1 MDRRSPTA
9 RLSLGALG
17 VGLVLLV
24 SLAWASGVLYVIA
37 RLGLPSPVSLALVD
51 GVHVYVGLASIAF
64 FAAKLSRV
72 GLHEHVSGVPELVA
86 WQRWISWSL
95 AGLYTTVYATGLLLL
110 APWSTGVAKA
120 LVNAHLLT
128 AVWAAVP
135 SAWHVWHYRPRAMP
149 YLTRLDSRTSNR
161 FWLAMALVLL
171 PLLLVAAVP
180 RSLSPAAKIG
190 LGSWWESGG
199 LQGVFLDRLATTS
212 DGQALIAGG
221 EGLYVKKVGAAQWR
235 RVSFPSELILGLAV
249 APGGV
254 YVGTTGGLYASP
266 AAIGPFHRLALPAR
280 EVHGIAVDAAN
291 DQVIW
296 ASSRSGFWRSADGGE
311 HWTIESAGV
320 MSPENAWAIAYFR
333 GSLYAS
339 DATRVYRW
347 DGSTWQTSSDQG
359 LVVSLDASADSRYL
373 FASSMGRG
381 VSVMDGAA
389 WVPVSEGLTSH
400 SGRGGAIHVDSVTAG
415 QQGPALAATMLNGV
429 AISHDGGQNWSE
441 LTAGLPRGAVWRV
454 IQVDQR
460 LIAATDHGIYEYHLP
475 PVTPAAVTWWV
486 ALIAAALGTGI
497 LAMARGAFPR

>member
-64 FAAKLSRV
+64 FAAKLTRV

-149 YLTRLDSRTSNR
+149 YLTRLDSRTFNR

-171 PLLLVAAVP
+171 PLLLVVAVP

-235 RVSFPSELILGLAV
+235 RVSLPSELILGLAV

-254 YVGTTGGLYASP
+254 YVGTTGGLYSDRF
-266 AAIGPFHRLALPAR
+266 AAGRA
-280 EVHGIAVDAAN
+280 
-291 DQVIW
+291 
-296 ASSRSGFWRSADGGE
+296 
-311 HWTIESAGV
+311 
-320 MSPENAWAIAYFR
+320 
-333 GSLYAS
+333 
-339 DATRVYRW
+339 
-347 DGSTWQTSSDQG
+347 
-359 LVVSLDASADSRYL
+359 
-373 FASSMGRG
+373 GRG
-381 VSVMDGAA
+381 VACGA
-389 WVPVSEGLTSH
+389 L
-400 SGRGGAIHVDSVTAG
+400 
-415 QQGPALAATMLNGV
+415 
-429 AISHDGGQNWSE
+429 
-441 LTAGLPRGAVWRV
+441 
-454 IQVDQR
+454 
-460 LIAATDHGIYEYHLP
+460 
-475 PVTPAAVTWWV
+475 
-486 ALIAAALGTGI
+486 
-497 LAMARGAFPR
+497 